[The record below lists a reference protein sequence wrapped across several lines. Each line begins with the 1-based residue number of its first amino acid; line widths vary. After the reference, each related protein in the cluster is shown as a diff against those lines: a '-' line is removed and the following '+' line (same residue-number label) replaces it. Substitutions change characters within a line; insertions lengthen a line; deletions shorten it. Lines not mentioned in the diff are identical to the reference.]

1 MRKRVDAVDFL
12 RSISII
18 AIILLHIIYP
28 LDFQPS
34 SSYASNNIIIF
45 LRDIL
50 NFCVVT
56 LVIVSGFSLSNST
69 RKIKFN
75 IKNTLQYFKKRA
87 KRIIVPW
94 LIYIAVSALIYG
106 IIAFLLPDFS
116 TRIFQKFPYFSY
128 QSIWKIPFRWIIL
141 KWIIILMIMLGFLF
155 PFLKYIYKK
164 GRTTITLLFLFYI
177 FSIILSIKYSLNPYD
192 YLNISFVNIIK
203 PSLSVLSFI
212 ATFVLGWSLVFIF
225 GFYLEKL
232 YFEDS
237 FRKKIIAL
245 TIIAIIS
252 FIIINAIYNFI
263 GLDTSITLNKTPPNP
278 YYLIFGISITLILLT
293 IFYQLPDF
301 MSKCKAFFIFFS
313 NNSLWIF
320 LWSYLTIVFVSIGF
334 SHIDINI
341 YLKIA
346 LEFISNL
353 ILLAGIIIL
362 QNNLKRI
369 RLF

>member
-116 TRIFQKFPYFSY
+116 TRIFQ
-128 QSIWKIPFRWIIL
+128 
-141 KWIIILMIMLGFLF
+141 
-155 PFLKYIYKK
+155 
-164 GRTTITLLFLFYI
+164 
-177 FSIILSIKYSLNPYD
+177 
-192 YLNISFVNIIK
+192 
-203 PSLSVLSFI
+203 
-212 ATFVLGWSLVFIF
+212 
-225 GFYLEKL
+225 
-232 YFEDS
+232 
-237 FRKKIIAL
+237 
-245 TIIAIIS
+245 
-252 FIIINAIYNFI
+252 
-263 GLDTSITLNKTPPNP
+263 
-278 YYLIFGISITLILLT
+278 
-293 IFYQLPDF
+293 
-301 MSKCKAFFIFFS
+301 
-313 NNSLWIF
+313 
-320 LWSYLTIVFVSIGF
+320 
-334 SHIDINI
+334 
-341 YLKIA
+341 
-346 LEFISNL
+346 
-353 ILLAGIIIL
+353 
-362 QNNLKRI
+362 
-369 RLF
+369 